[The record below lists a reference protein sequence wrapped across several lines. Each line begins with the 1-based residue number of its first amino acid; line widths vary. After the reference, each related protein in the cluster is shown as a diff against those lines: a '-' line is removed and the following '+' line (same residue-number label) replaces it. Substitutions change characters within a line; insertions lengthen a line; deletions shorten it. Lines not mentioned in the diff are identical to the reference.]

1 MIKKKEILH
10 KFINFV
16 CVRVAWVTKGAQFI
30 EWRKHSLLW
39 SPILRPLLFIGCINH
54 LPYFF
59 PSIRIHTDDTSPS
72 AKDQHVLEFQ
82 IAMI

>member
-16 CVRVAWVTKGAQFI
+16 CVRLHGLLKVL
-30 EWRKHSLLW
+30 SLLNGG
-39 SPILRPLLFIGCINH
+39 SIFFFGRLYLNHYILLAVSIISH
-54 LPYFF
+54 IF
-59 PSIRIHTDDTSPS
+59 PSTRIHTDDTSPS